1 MAVNDWLDLM
11 ISKMYFGSLDELQGS
26 PWAERPESH
35 VTRDSENYETN
46 FQWFFK
52 QKKYE
57 DRVLRKK
64 IDDKSTILL
73 ETFDKTD
80 K

>member
-1 MAVNDWLDLM
+1 M
-11 ISKMYFGSLDELQGS
+11 ISKMYFGSLDELQGF

-35 VTRDSENYETN
+35 VNRDTADKETN
-46 FQWFFK
+46 FQWYFK

-57 DRVLRKK
+57 DRVLRKN
-64 IDDKSTILL
+64 IDDKSTVLF
-73 ETFDKTD
+73 ETFDLTD